1 MKHVVIFLA
10 GILAGLIL
18 TSIKTNA
25 AFCQYDGVWYIDSVD
40 YMSEM
45 RKCAELGDENSMCLG
60 AIYEKQRNAKLC
72 QIGREGEKTAYFTP
86 VKSGREVVIEMVSD
100 KMKEEYEVVGEIY
113 ERLAKAGY
121 SDIVVAGIL
130 GNMMNECGGN
140 TFNLQPYIYEYEFGK
155 HYGLCQWSIVYY
167 PEVNGAGLT
176 AQIDLFLSTIRE
188 VSESFGGDFEK
199 FINADTPS
207 IASDYVSTYYER
219 GGNKYQRGVNAEK
232 AYEWIQKFYN

>member
-1 MKHVVIFLA
+1 MKKVNLF
-10 GILAGLIL
+10 AGLL
-18 TSIKTNA
+18 SAAMVFVPVKAKA
-25 AFCQYDGVWYIDSVD
+25 AFCVYEGVWYIDTID
-40 YMSEM
+40 YKSEM
-45 RKCAELGDENSMCLG
+45 FKCAQLGDENSMCLG

-72 QIGREGEKTAYFTP
+72 QMDREEEKTGYFNP
-86 VKSGREVVIEMVSD
+86 VKSGREVLAEMISD
-100 KMKEEYEVVGEIY
+100 EMKKEHEVAGEVY

-121 SDIVVAGIL
+121 SDVVIAGVL

-140 TFNLQPYIYEYEFGK
+140 TLSLQPYIYEYEYGK
-155 HYGLCQWSIVYY
+155 HYGLCQWSTVYY
-167 PEVNGAGLT
+167 PEVNGAGVT

-199 FINADTPS
+199 FIESDIPS
-207 IASDYVSTYYER
+207 VASDYVSTYYER